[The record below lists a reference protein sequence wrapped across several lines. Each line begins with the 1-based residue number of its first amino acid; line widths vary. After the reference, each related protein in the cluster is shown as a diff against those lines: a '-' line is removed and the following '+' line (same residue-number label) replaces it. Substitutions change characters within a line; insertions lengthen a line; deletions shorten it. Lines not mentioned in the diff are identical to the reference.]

1 MFETKSSVGAAFKG
15 ANYRIYNLFKILK
28 TKNPQILKGK
38 LSLKTTEFSG
48 VQLTRTIRGKL
59 KLNVPVARS
68 QAKPKFLTYRALNEF
83 NLLLA
88 KHEHFKY
95 GGCDDIKNYD
105 EESRGDDPILGGV
118 GASIDL
124 ANDVD
129 VAGSGHQILENA
141 RLSALQKDLEKEMKV
156 KDGLEKFMSSNT
168 SASRRYLEDSKNM
181 LDDSKAKIALL
192 RMQIEKISHQGQD
205 TGSSNGSESKSRLD
219 LKIDDLLFRLWKEAA
234 IIEGAKNMIKILR
247 AQRKADHK
255 GLNDAQQ
262 TLILSEEKLELIFMA
277 LRKYM

>member
-1 MFETKSSVGAAFKG
+1 MG
-15 ANYRIYNLFKILK
+15 I
-28 TKNPQILKGK
+28 
-38 LSLKTTEFSG
+38 
-48 VQLTRTIRGKL
+48 
-59 KLNVPVARS
+59 
-68 QAKPKFLTYRALNEF
+68 
-83 NLLLA
+83 
-88 KHEHFKY
+88 
-95 GGCDDIKNYD
+95 DD
-105 EESRGDDPILGGV
+105 EESRGDDPILGRV
-118 GASIDL
+118 GGPIDL

-129 VAGSGHQILENA
+129 VTGSGHQISENA

-192 RMQIEKISHQGQD
+192 RMQIEKIAHQGQD
-205 TGSSNGSESKSRLD
+205 IGSSNGSESKSRLD

-255 GLNDAQQ
+255 GLNDAHQ

-277 LRKYM
+277 LKKYIDQLPPESSRRKELLKEMEETRMPSSSPQARQVDRRFSPPGSAPGSPPSVSNYFSVYRRYQNIDRNTYHGK

>member
-1 MFETKSSVGAAFKG
+1 MCT
-15 ANYRIYNLFKILK
+15 NKIPK
-28 TKNPQILKGK
+28 
-38 LSLKTTEFSG
+38 
-48 VQLTRTIRGKL
+48 
-59 KLNVPVARS
+59 
-68 QAKPKFLTYRALNEF
+68 AK
-83 NLLLA
+83 
-88 KHEHFKY
+88 
-95 GGCDDIKNYD
+95 DD